1 MENCKEFRE
10 QLSLYIDGM
19 LTQQES
25 VLLEEHIKECKDCRE
40 ELSMLREMVASC
52 QGLEE
57 KEPPEY
63 LYPMIASSLRRSKKR
78 TLVSGVRMKWLK
90 PGLVS
95 IAAVLL
101 VAVAVKGI
109 MPDIQKQLAT
119 QDMAAPEQA
128 APEAEA
134 PKAEAPAEDTYSA
147 TQNREF
153 SLKMM
158 EESGRAGM
166 DGAGIAGAEMD
177 KKEAEMAS
185 DGGTFSV
192 AQAPATAGDELIAA
206 QHDRKIIKNA
216 DISLEV
222 QDFKNQFDAVQR
234 MAEETGGYVES
245 SRSYIRKYAAAGDD
259 REFMEGEAVI
269 RVPSTEFGGC
279 LDRIAA
285 LGKVTNRSTYGNDIT
300 LRYMDTETRL
310 KSKQVQQERLIE
322 ILSKAER
329 VEDILN
335 IENELNRVRTE
346 IESLGTQLRGW
357 DNLVQYST
365 IRVFMTEVDPKDT
378 KVSVLKVD
386 NIWDRMRRG
395 FIRTTNA
402 IMDMIEII
410 IVGIGYA
417 LPVAILAGIAYL
429 AWRKI
434 RVSKKE

>member
-1 MENCKEFRE
+1 MENCKEYRE

-19 LTQQES
+19 LPQQES
-25 VLLEEHIKECKDCRE
+25 LLLEAHIKECKDCRE

-52 QGLEE
+52 QNLEE

-63 LYPMIASSLRRSKKR
+63 LYPMIVSSLRRSGRR
-78 TLVSGVRMKWLK
+78 TWTSSISRKWLK

-95 IAAVLL
+95 VAAVLL

-109 MPDIQKQLAT
+109 LPDVSKKMAT
-119 QDMAAPEQA
+119 EDMAAPVT
-128 APEAEA
+128 
-134 PKAEAPAEDTYSA
+134 EAPAAGAPAADTYSTA
-147 TQNREF
+147 QNREF
-153 SLKMM
+153 TLKMM

-166 DGAGIAGAEMD
+166 AGAGIAGAEMD
-177 KKEAEMAS
+177 MKEAEMAF

-192 AQAPATAGDELIAA
+192 AQAPTAPGDQLIAD

-216 DISLEV
+216 EISLEV
-222 QDFKNQFDAVQR
+222 QDFKKQFDAVQR
-234 MAEETGGYVES
+234 MAEEAGGYVEN
-245 SRSYIRKYAAAGDD
+245 SRSYVRKHAAVEGEK
-259 REFMEGEAVI
+259 EFMEGSAVI
-269 RVPSTEFGGC
+269 RVPNTEFGNC
-279 LDRIAA
+279 LERIST
-285 LGKVTNRSTYGNDIT
+285 LGKVTNQSTYGNDIT
-300 LRYMDTETRL
+300 LQYMDTEMRL

-335 IENELNRVRTE
+335 IENELNRVRIE

-365 IRVFMTEVDPKDT
+365 INVFMTEVEPKDT
-378 KVSVLKVD
+378 QVSVLKVD
-386 NIWDRMRRG
+386 NMWDRMKRG

-429 AWRKI
+429 GWRRF
-434 RVSKKE
+434 RVRKKE

>member
-1 MENCKEFRE
+1 MRGGIRMENCKEFRE

-19 LTQQES
+19 LSQQES
-25 VLLEEHIKECKDCRE
+25 LLLEAHIKECKDCRE

-63 LYPMIASSLRRSKKR
+63 LYPMIASSLRRSGKGKWTSSLR
-78 TLVSGVRMKWLK
+78 SKWLK

-95 IAAVLL
+95 VAAVLL
-101 VAVAVKGI
+101 VAVVVKGI
-109 MPDIQKQLAT
+109 LPDVTKKMAT
-119 QDMAAPEQA
+119 DMAAPA
-128 APEAEA
+128 AEA
-134 PKAEAPAEDTYSA
+134 PMADTYSA
-147 TQNREF
+147 AQNREF

-158 EESGRAGM
+158 EGAGRSGMA
-166 DGAGIAGAEMD
+166 GAGIAGAEMD
-177 KKEAEMAS
+177 MSEAEMAS

-192 AQAPATAGDELIAA
+192 AQAPAAAGDELIAA

-234 MAEETGGYVES
+234 MAEEAGGYVES
-245 SRSYIRKYAAAGDD
+245 SRSYVRKHAAAEGE

-285 LGKVTNRSTYGNDIT
+285 LGKVTNRSTYGSDIT
-300 LRYMDTETRL
+300 LQYMDLETRL

-335 IENELNRVRTE
+335 IENELSRVRTE

-386 NIWDRMRRG
+386 NIWDRMKRG

-402 IMDMIEII
+402 IMDMIEMV

-429 AWRKI
+429 VWRKI

>member
-25 VLLEEHIKECKDCRE
+25 RLLEEHIEECKDCRE

-63 LYPMIASSLRRSKKR
+63 LYPMIASSLRRSGKGKWTSSLR
-78 TLVSGVRMKWLK
+78 SKWLK

-95 IAAVLL
+95 VAAVLL
-101 VAVAVKGI
+101 VAVVVKGI
-109 MPDIQKQLAT
+109 LPDVTKKMAT
-119 QDMAAPEQA
+119 DMAAPMA
-128 APEAEA
+128 
-134 PKAEAPAEDTYSA
+134 DTYSA
-147 TQNREF
+147 AQNREF

-158 EESGRAGM
+158 EESGRSGM
-166 DGAGIAGAEMD
+166 AGAGIAGAEMD
-177 KKEAEMAS
+177 MSEAEMAS

-234 MAEETGGYVES
+234 MAEEAGGYVES
-245 SRSYIRKYAAAGDD
+245 SRSYIRKHAAAEGE

-285 LGKVTNRSTYGNDIT
+285 LGKVTNRSTYGSDIT
-300 LRYMDTETRL
+300 LQYMDLETRL

-335 IENELNRVRTE
+335 IENELSRVRNE

-378 KVSVLKVD
+378 KVSVLKAD

>member
-25 VLLEEHIKECKDCRE
+25 RLLEEHIEECKDCRE

-63 LYPMIASSLRRSKKR
+63 LYPMIASSLRRSGKGKWTSSLR
-78 TLVSGVRMKWLK
+78 KKWLK

-95 IAAVLL
+95 VAAVLL

-119 QDMAAPEQA
+119 QDMAAPQA

-134 PKAEAPAEDTYSA
+134 PAAEAPMADTYSA
-147 TQNREF
+147 AQNREF

-166 DGAGIAGAEMD
+166 AGAGIAGAEMD
-177 KKEAEMAS
+177 MPEAEMAS
-185 DGGTFSV
+185 DGGTFS
-192 AQAPATAGDELIAA
+192 ATTAPAAPGDQLTVA

-222 QDFKNQFDAVQR
+222 QDFKNQFDEVQR
-234 MAEETGGYVES
+234 MAEEAGGYVES
-245 SRSYIRKYAAAGDD
+245 SRSYVRKYAAAEGE

-269 RVPSTEFGGC
+269 RVPSTEFGSC

-285 LGKVTNRSTYGNDIT
+285 LGKVTNRSTYGSDIT
-300 LRYMDTETRL
+300 LQYMDIETRL

-335 IENELNRVRTE
+335 IENELSRVRTE

-402 IMDMIEII
+402 IMDMIEMV

>member
-19 LTQQES
+19 LLQQES
-25 VLLEEHIKECKDCRE
+25 LVLEAHIRECKDCRE

-63 LYPMIASSLRRSKKR
+63 LYPMIASSLRRSGK
-78 TLVSGVRMKWLK
+78 GKWTSSLRSKWFK

-95 IAAVLL
+95 AVAVLL
-101 VAVAVKGI
+101 IAVAVKGI
-109 MPDIQKQLAT
+109 LPDMTKKMAT
-119 QDMAAPEQA
+119 DMAAP
-128 APEAEA
+128 APEA
-134 PKAEAPAEDTYSA
+134 PAADTYSA
-147 TQNREF
+147 AQNREF
-153 SLKMM
+153 TLKMM
-158 EESGRAGM
+158 EESGRSGM
-166 DGAGIAGAEMD
+166 AGAGIAGAEMD
-177 KKEAEMAS
+177 MKEAEMAS
-185 DGGTFSV
+185 DGGTFS
-192 AQAPATAGDELIAA
+192 AATAPAAPGDQLTAA

-234 MAEETGGYVES
+234 MAEEAGGYVES
-245 SRSYIRKYAAAGDD
+245 SRSYIRKHAAAEGE

-285 LGKVTNRSTYGNDIT
+285 LGKVTNRSTYGSDIT
-300 LRYMDTETRL
+300 LQYMDIETRL

-335 IENELNRVRTE
+335 IENELSRVRTE

-378 KVSVLKVD
+378 RVSGLKVD

-429 AWRKI
+429 VWRKI

>member
-1 MENCKEFRE
+1 MRGGIRMENCKEFRE

-19 LTQQES
+19 LSQQES
-25 VLLEEHIKECKDCRE
+25 LLLEAHIKECKDCRE

-63 LYPMIASSLRRSKKR
+63 LYPMIASSLRRSGKGKWTSSLR
-78 TLVSGVRMKWLK
+78 SKWLK

-95 IAAVLL
+95 VAAVLL
-101 VAVAVKGI
+101 VAVVVKGI
-109 MPDIQKQLAT
+109 LPDVTKKMAT
-119 QDMAAPEQA
+119 DMAAPA
-128 APEAEA
+128 AEA
-134 PKAEAPAEDTYSA
+134 PMADTYSA
-147 TQNREF
+147 AQNREF

-158 EESGRAGM
+158 EGAGRSGMA
-166 DGAGIAGAEMD
+166 GAGIAGAEMD
-177 KKEAEMAS
+177 MSEAEMAS

-192 AQAPATAGDELIAA
+192 AQAPAAAGDELIAA

-234 MAEETGGYVES
+234 MAEEAGGYVES
-245 SRSYIRKYAAAGDD
+245 SRSYVRKHAAAEGE

-285 LGKVTNRSTYGNDIT
+285 LGKVTNRSTYGSDIT
-300 LRYMDTETRL
+300 LQYMDLETRL

-335 IENELNRVRTE
+335 IENELSRVRTE

-378 KVSVLKVD
+378 KVSVLKAD
-386 NIWDRMRRG
+386 NIWDRMKRG

-402 IMDMIEII
+402 IMDMIEMI

-429 AWRKI
+429 VWRKI

>member
-25 VLLEEHIKECKDCRE
+25 RLLEEHIEECKDCRE

-63 LYPMIASSLRRSKKR
+63 LYPMIASSLRRSGKGKWTSSLR
-78 TLVSGVRMKWLK
+78 KKWLK

-95 IAAVLL
+95 VAAVLL

-119 QDMAAPEQA
+119 QDMAAPQA

-134 PKAEAPAEDTYSA
+134 PAADTYSEA
-147 TQNREF
+147 QNREF

-158 EESGRAGM
+158 EESGRSGM
-166 DGAGIAGAEMD
+166 AGAGIAGAEMD
-177 KKEAEMAS
+177 MSEAEMAS

-234 MAEETGGYVES
+234 MAEEAGGYVES
-245 SRSYIRKYAAAGDD
+245 SRSYIRKHAAAEGE

-285 LGKVTNRSTYGNDIT
+285 LGKVTNRSTYGSDIT
-300 LRYMDTETRL
+300 LQYMDIETRL

-335 IENELNRVRTE
+335 IENELSRVRTE

-378 KVSVLKVD
+378 KVSVLKAD
-386 NIWDRMRRG
+386 NIWDRMKRG

-429 AWRKI
+429 VWRKI

>member
-19 LTQQES
+19 LSQQES
-25 VLLEEHIKECKDCRE
+25 LLLEAHIKECKDCRE

-63 LYPMIASSLRRSKKR
+63 LYPMIASSLRRSGKGKWTSSLR
-78 TLVSGVRMKWLK
+78 SKWLK

-95 IAAVLL
+95 VAAVLL
-101 VAVAVKGI
+101 VAVVVKGI
-109 MPDIQKQLAT
+109 LPDVTKKMAT
-119 QDMAAPEQA
+119 DMAAPA
-128 APEAEA
+128 AEA
-134 PKAEAPAEDTYSA
+134 PMADTYSA
-147 TQNREF
+147 AQNREF

-158 EESGRAGM
+158 EGAGRSGMA
-166 DGAGIAGAEMD
+166 GAGIAGAEMD
-177 KKEAEMAS
+177 MSEAEMAS

-192 AQAPATAGDELIAA
+192 AQAPAAAGDELIAA

-234 MAEETGGYVES
+234 MAEEAGGYVES
-245 SRSYIRKYAAAGDD
+245 SRSYVRKHAAAEGE

-285 LGKVTNRSTYGNDIT
+285 LGKVTNRSTYGSDIT
-300 LRYMDTETRL
+300 LQYMDLETRL

-335 IENELNRVRTE
+335 IENELSRVRTE

-378 KVSVLKVD
+378 KVSVLKAD
-386 NIWDRMRRG
+386 NIWDRMKRG

-402 IMDMIEII
+402 IMDMIEMI

-429 AWRKI
+429 VWRKI

>member
-19 LTQQES
+19 LSQQES
-25 VLLEEHIKECKDCRE
+25 LLLEAHIKECKDCRE

-63 LYPMIASSLRRSKKR
+63 LYPMIASSLRRSGRGTWTGSISK
-78 TLVSGVRMKWLK
+78 KWLK

-95 IAAVLL
+95 VAAVLL

-109 MPDIQKQLAT
+109 LPDMTKKMAT
-119 QDMAAPEQA
+119 DMAAPA
-128 APEAEA
+128 AEA
-134 PKAEAPAEDTYSA
+134 PMADTYSA
-147 TQNREF
+147 AQNREF

-166 DGAGIAGAEMD
+166 AGAGIAGAEMD
-177 KKEAEMAS
+177 MPEAEMAS
-185 DGGTFSV
+185 DGGTFS
-192 AQAPATAGDELIAA
+192 ATTAPAAPGDQLTVA

-222 QDFKNQFDAVQR
+222 QDFKNQFDEVQR
-234 MAEETGGYVES
+234 MAEEAGGYVES
-245 SRSYIRKYAAAGDD
+245 SRSYVRKYAAAEGE

-269 RVPSTEFGGC
+269 RVPSTEFGSC

-285 LGKVTNRSTYGNDIT
+285 LGKVTNRSTYGSDIT
-300 LRYMDTETRL
+300 LQYMDIETRL

-335 IENELNRVRTE
+335 IENELSRVRTE

-386 NIWDRMRRG
+386 NIWDRMKRG

-402 IMDMIEII
+402 IMDMIEMV

>member
-19 LTQQES
+19 LSQQES
-25 VLLEEHIKECKDCRE
+25 LLLEAHIKECKDCRE

-63 LYPMIASSLRRSKKR
+63 LYPMIASSLRRSGKGKWTSSLR
-78 TLVSGVRMKWLK
+78 SKWLK

-95 IAAVLL
+95 VAAVLL
-101 VAVAVKGI
+101 VAVVVKGI
-109 MPDIQKQLAT
+109 LPDVTKKMAT
-119 QDMAAPEQA
+119 DMAAPA
-128 APEAEA
+128 AEA
-134 PKAEAPAEDTYSA
+134 PMADTYSA
-147 TQNREF
+147 AQNREF

-158 EESGRAGM
+158 EGAGRSGMA
-166 DGAGIAGAEMD
+166 GAGIAGAEMD
-177 KKEAEMAS
+177 MSEAEMAS

-192 AQAPATAGDELIAA
+192 AQAPAAAGDELIAA

-234 MAEETGGYVES
+234 MAEEAGGYVES
-245 SRSYIRKYAAAGDD
+245 SRSYVRKHAAAEGE

-285 LGKVTNRSTYGNDIT
+285 LGKVTNRSTYGSDIT
-300 LRYMDTETRL
+300 LQYMDLETRL

-335 IENELNRVRTE
+335 IENELSRVRTE

-386 NIWDRMRRG
+386 NIWDRMKRG

-402 IMDMIEII
+402 IMDMIEMV

-429 AWRKI
+429 VWRKI

>member
-19 LTQQES
+19 LSQQES
-25 VLLEEHIKECKDCRE
+25 LLLEAHIKECKDCRE

-63 LYPMIASSLRRSKKR
+63 LYPMIASSLRRSGKGKWTSSLR
-78 TLVSGVRMKWLK
+78 SKWLK

-95 IAAVLL
+95 VAAVLL
-101 VAVAVKGI
+101 VAVVVKGI
-109 MPDIQKQLAT
+109 LPDVTKKMAT
-119 QDMAAPEQA
+119 DMAAPA
-128 APEAEA
+128 AEA
-134 PKAEAPAEDTYSA
+134 PMADTYSA
-147 TQNREF
+147 AQNREF

-158 EESGRAGM
+158 EGAGRSGMA
-166 DGAGIAGAEMD
+166 GAGIAGAEMD
-177 KKEAEMAS
+177 MSEAEMAS

-192 AQAPATAGDELIAA
+192 AQAPAAAGDELIAA

-234 MAEETGGYVES
+234 MAEEAGGYVES
-245 SRSYIRKYAAAGDD
+245 SRSYVRKHAAAEGE

-285 LGKVTNRSTYGNDIT
+285 LGKVTNRSTYGSDIT
-300 LRYMDTETRL
+300 LQYMDIETRL

-335 IENELNRVRTE
+335 IENELSRVRTE

-386 NIWDRMRRG
+386 NIWDRMKRG

-402 IMDMIEII
+402 IMDMIEMI

-429 AWRKI
+429 VWRKI

>member
-1 MENCKEFRE
+1 
-10 QLSLYIDGM
+10 
-19 LTQQES
+19 
-25 VLLEEHIKECKDCRE
+25 
-40 ELSMLREMVASC
+40 
-52 QGLEE
+52 
-57 KEPPEY
+57 
-63 LYPMIASSLRRSKKR
+63 
-78 TLVSGVRMKWLK
+78 
-90 PGLVS
+90 
-95 IAAVLL
+95 
-101 VAVAVKGI
+101 
-109 MPDIQKQLAT
+109 
-119 QDMAAPEQA
+119 
-128 APEAEA
+128 
-134 PKAEAPAEDTYSA
+134 
-147 TQNREF
+147 
-153 SLKMM
+153 MM
-158 EESGRAGM
+158 EESGRSGM
-166 DGAGIAGAEMD
+166 AGAGIAGAEMD
-177 KKEAEMAS
+177 MSEAEMAS

-234 MAEETGGYVES
+234 MAEEAGGYVES
-245 SRSYIRKYAAAGDD
+245 SRSYIRKHAAAEGE

-285 LGKVTNRSTYGNDIT
+285 LGKVTNRSTYGSDIT
-300 LRYMDTETRL
+300 LQYMDIETRL

-378 KVSVLKVD
+378 KVSGLKVD

-429 AWRKI
+429 VWRKI

>member
-25 VLLEEHIKECKDCRE
+25 RLLEEHIEECKDCRE

-63 LYPMIASSLRRSKKR
+63 LYPMIASSLRRSGKGKWTSSLR
-78 TLVSGVRMKWLK
+78 SKWLK

-95 IAAVLL
+95 VAAVLL
-101 VAVAVKGI
+101 VAVVVKGI
-109 MPDIQKQLAT
+109 LPDVTKKMAT
-119 QDMAAPEQA
+119 DMAAPA
-128 APEAEA
+128 AEA
-134 PKAEAPAEDTYSA
+134 PMADTYSA
-147 TQNREF
+147 AQNREF

-158 EESGRAGM
+158 EGAGRSGMA
-166 DGAGIAGAEMD
+166 GAGIAGAEMD
-177 KKEAEMAS
+177 MSEAEMAS

-192 AQAPATAGDELIAA
+192 AQAPAAAGDELIAA

-234 MAEETGGYVES
+234 MAEEAGGYVES
-245 SRSYIRKYAAAGDD
+245 SRSYIRKHAAAEGE

-285 LGKVTNRSTYGNDIT
+285 LGKVTNRSTYGSDIT
-300 LRYMDTETRL
+300 LQYMDLETRL

-335 IENELNRVRTE
+335 IENELSRVRTE

-378 KVSVLKVD
+378 KVSVLKAD